1 MADNAEERFMKR
13 MMWKVLLV
21 ATLAAGV
28 LLAQDDKPTAPT
40 AESEYFR
47 LNFVVKE
54 IENGKVV
61 NSRNYSTLMPAGGK
75 DRASIRATS
84 KATMPS
90 GSSFQFVDVGANIDC
105 SSMRRLQN
113 RLAMN
118 VEVGL
123 STAVPSQDK
132 GTPTVPQIRSNRW
145 NVPVV
150 VTIGKPTVLF
160 SSDDLASTRT
170 LQLELTATPVK

>member
-1 MADNAEERFMKR
+1 MKR
-13 MMWKVLLV
+13 MTWKVMLV

-28 LLAQDDKPTAPT
+28 LLAQSEQPAAPA
-40 AESEYFR
+40 AEPEYFR

-54 IENGKVV
+54 IQEGKTV
-61 NSRNYSTLMPAGGK
+61 NARNYSTLMGAGEK
-75 DRASIRATS
+75 DRASIRAGTKLPVQTGS
-84 KATMPS
+84 PQMPQ
-90 GSSFQFVDVGANIDC
+90 FQYIDVGVNIDC
-105 SSMRRLQN
+105 SSLRRLQN
-113 RLAMN
+113 RLAIY
-118 VEVGL
+118 VSAEL
-123 STAVPSQDK
+123 STALPPQDK
-132 GTPTVPQIRSNRW
+132 GTTSGPPIRANRW